1 MLHFSRTWSASSS
14 LCVLSSCALLFFLL
28 SASAAA
34 SMPVTFKGTVAMVD
48 GRIDPAT
55 VKVVLSQRT
64 GEGTKD
70 LVMKSTF
77 LKVPQKFYSTFRGD
91 DGGADGAGAGS
102 SAANGQR
109 QQLRPQGEF
118 SFQFDKVPVGTH
130 TLDIIS
136 VGVIFPQYRVEVNE
150 GDGDFEERILVSLNQ
165 DPNKIFRS
173 PLKVKPMGT
182 VSFFSKRSNFLSLN
196 TLLKNPMYVII
207 GLTAVAALF
216 LPKMMDPQAM
226 EEMQREMQRMEQAR
240 SEGGNNRVR
249 AN

>member
-70 LVMKSTF
+70 VSFHTYRYKRKHREREREEKLTSISFLPFVAIVSPYYSQLVMKSTF

-91 DGGADGAGAGS
+91 DGGADGGGAGS

-136 VGVIFPQYRVEVNE
+136 VGVIFPQVRI
-150 GDGDFEERILVSLNQ
+150 GSSSFCILVRKFGFFDTHS
-165 DPNKIFRS
+165 S
-173 PLKVKPMGT
+173 S
-182 VSFFSKRSNFLSLN
+182 VSFLVSGRS
-196 TLLKNPMYVII
+196 
-207 GLTAVAALF
+207 
-216 LPKMMDPQAM
+216 
-226 EEMQREMQRMEQAR
+226 
-240 SEGGNNRVR
+240 
-249 AN
+249 